1 MGAVTMITIAVIAHD
16 AGSSELICAFIHH
29 HYNLADWHIF
39 AFPDSPMATI
49 CLRENIPFTPI
60 GDANKQLESIHP
72 DVLLFGTG
80 WQEKIERP
88 YVTYCKKHAIP
99 TVAFLDHWSNY
110 RERFGYPNRGWE
122 ENCGDFTA
130 VHDEKAYTIAL
141 SLNLPNVIKLP
152 NFYLQ
157 DLINKQKNH
166 AVFSNDNLLFLSEPT
181 DEVAK
186 RTYGDENYWG
196 FTQYTALED
205 ILNNFEHFECEGLT
219 IRLHP
224 SETSAGFKK
233 ILKKFPH
240 IRVQINDAKTFD
252 LTAQLLGARMIIG
265 FDTMALYI
273 AALLGK
279 SVISYLP
286 STNRD
291 FLLPLPSTQQVRS
304 LNFLKPSMAKNLKAL
319 IVGAGSI
326 GGLIDSPDSETIAS
340 HAHAYTVCPDTQLSA
355 ICEPYEPNALLF
367 QEKWGTLTRYTSIN
381 ELPNDD
387 IFDIASI
394 ASSTVQHAQ
403 HLLTLLQRS
412 DCPFILCE
420 KPLVATE
427 EEFHILKKALL
438 NSKKRVLIHLMR
450 RYNPAF
456 IALADRLRTEEFG
469 KQVHFSGTC
478 TKGLLHNGSHL
489 LALLIHFFGKTRD
502 ITVLHSK
509 RVDGDLCGDFGV
521 DFDKIQGVITVL
533 NNAVY
538 SFFELT
544 LWYENGIVRIIEGGQ
559 KIEIFTKVPSTL
571 YEGYFTIELT
581 QTIDTDLSR
590 YALHSLEFLLN
601 ESDDVCKAILNE
613 HLDLHEIIFQTL
625 RNENI
630 Q

>member
-1 MGAVTMITIAVIAHD
+1 MTFAAIAHD

-39 AFPDSPMATI
+39 ALPDSPMATI
-49 CLRENIPFTPI
+49 CLRENIPFIPI
-60 GDANKQLESIHP
+60 GDVEVQLSAIKL

-110 RERFGYPNRGWE
+110 RERFGYPAMGWE

-130 VHDEKAYTIAL
+130 VHDEKAYTLAL
-141 SLNLPNVIKLP
+141 SLKLPNVIKLP

-157 DLINKQKNH
+157 DLIKRDENH
-166 AVFSNDNLLFLSEPT
+166 SIDPNENLLFLSEPT

-186 RTYGDENYWG
+186 RTYGDKNYWG

-205 ILNNFEHFECEGLT
+205 ILKNFDRFKCEGLT

-233 ILKKFPH
+233 ILNRFPH
-240 IRVQINDAKTFD
+240 IHVQINDAKTFD
-252 LTAQLLGARMIIG
+252 LTDQLLGAKMIIG

-273 AALLGK
+273 ATLLGK
-279 SVISYLP
+279 AVISYLP
-286 STNRD
+286 SKNRE
-291 FLLPLPSTQQVRS
+291 FLLPLPITQQLRS
-304 LNFLKPSMAKNLKAL
+304 LNFPMAKNLKAL

-326 GGLIDSPDSETIAS
+326 GGLIDSPDSEAIAS

-355 ICEPYEPNALLF
+355 ICEPYEPNVLLF
-367 QEKWGTLTRYTSIN
+367 WEKWGKITCYPSIN
-381 ELPNDD
+381 ELPNDES
-387 IFDIASI
+387 FDIASI
-394 ASSTVQHAQ
+394 ASSTTHHAK

-412 DCPFILCE
+412 DCPLILCE

-427 EEFHILKKALL
+427 KEFYRLKKVLQE
-438 NSKKRVLIHLMR
+438 SDKRVLIHLMR
-450 RYNPAF
+450 RYNPSF
-456 IALADRLRTEEFG
+456 IALSDRLHKEEFG
-469 KQVHFSGTC
+469 NPIRFSGAC

-489 LALLIHFFGKTRD
+489 LAVLTHFFGKIMTLSA
-502 ITVLHSK
+502 IHPQCIN
-509 RVDGDLCGDFGV
+509 GDLCGEFAV
-521 DFDKIQGVITVL
+521 TFDKIQGVITVL
-533 NNAVY
+533 NTALY

-544 LWYENGIVRIIEGGQ
+544 LWYENGVVKIIDGGQ
-559 KIEIFTKVPSTL
+559 KIEIFTKVPSSL
-571 YEGYFTIELT
+571 YEGYFTLELT
-581 QTIDTDLSR
+581 ETIHTDLSR
-590 YALHSLEFLLN
+590 YALHSLEFLLH
-601 ESDDVCKAILNE
+601 ESDAVCKAILNE

-625 RNENI
+625 ISENVR
-630 Q
+630 